1 MVSTHAPAWGATC
14 FCLLLLYCVMKKDI
28 KEKIMIISA
37 LTTLA
42 SGIVLSFLSFF
53 LSSYHIDYSV
63 LWYFAQC
70 LMYAGSC
77 FGIGAYITKFKNEV
91 NEKIDNNKKL

>member
-1 MVSTHAPAWGATC
+1 
-14 FCLLLLYCVMKKDI
+14 MKKDI
-28 KEKIMIISA
+28 KEKMMIASA

-53 LSSYHIDYSV
+53 LSSYRIDSSV
-63 LWYFAQC
+63 LWYFAQT

-77 FGIGAYITKFKNEV
+77 FGIGAYIAKFKNEV
-91 NEKIDNNKKL
+91 DEKINGKKP

>member
-1 MVSTHAPAWGATC
+1 
-14 FCLLLLYCVMKKDI
+14 MKKDI
-28 KEKIMIISA
+28 KEKLMIASA

-53 LSSYHIDYSV
+53 LSSYRIDSSV
-63 LWYFAQC
+63 LWYFAQT

-77 FGIGAYITKFKNEV
+77 FGIGAYITKFKNEI
-91 NEKIDNNKKL
+91 NDKIIDNKKP

>member
-1 MVSTHAPAWGATC
+1 
-14 FCLLLLYCVMKKDI
+14 MKKDI
-28 KEKIMIISA
+28 KEKLMIASA

-53 LSSYHIDYSV
+53 LSSYHIDNSV
-63 LWYFAQC
+63 LWYFAQT

-77 FGIGAYITKFKNEV
+77 FGIGAYIQKFKTEV
-91 NEKIDNNKKL
+91 DQKINDKQR

>member
-1 MVSTHAPAWGATC
+1 MVEVPNLQLCKPGTHKMID
-14 FCLLLLYCVMKKDI
+14 MKKDI
-28 KEKIMIISA
+28 KEKLMIISA

-42 SGIVLSFLSFF
+42 SGIALSFLSFF
-53 LSSYHIDYSV
+53 LSSYHIDNSV
-63 LWYFAQC
+63 LWYFAQT

-91 NEKIDNNKKL
+91 NEKINENNKP

>member
-1 MVSTHAPAWGATC
+1 
-14 FCLLLLYCVMKKDI
+14 MKKDI

-42 SGIVLSFLSFF
+42 SGIVLSFLS
-53 LSSYHIDYSV
+53 LVLANYHIDNSV
-63 LWYFAQC
+63 LWYFAQT

-77 FGIGAYITKFKNEV
+77 FGIGAYITKFKKEV
-91 NEKIDNNKKL
+91 DEKINENKKP

>member
-1 MVSTHAPAWGATC
+1 
-14 FCLLLLYCVMKKDI
+14 MKKDI
-28 KEKIMIISA
+28 KEKLMVASA

-53 LSSYHIDYSV
+53 LSSYRIDSSV
-63 LWYFAQC
+63 LWYFAQT

-77 FGIGAYITKFKNEV
+77 FGIGAYIAKFRNEMD
-91 NEKIDNNKKL
+91 EKLNGKKP

>member
-1 MVSTHAPAWGATC
+1 
-14 FCLLLLYCVMKKDI
+14 MKKDI
-28 KEKIMIISA
+28 KEKLMIASA

-53 LSSYHIDYSV
+53 LSSYRIDSSV
-63 LWYFAQC
+63 LWYFAQT

-77 FGIGAYITKFKNEV
+77 FGIGAYIAKFKNEI
-91 NEKIDNNKKL
+91 NEKIIENKKP

>member
-1 MVSTHAPAWGATC
+1 
-14 FCLLLLYCVMKKDI
+14 
-28 KEKIMIISA
+28 MIASA
-37 LTTLA
+37 LITLA

-53 LSSYHIDYSV
+53 LSSYQIDNSV
-63 LWYFAQC
+63 LWYFAQT

-91 NEKIDNNKKL
+91 NEKINETNKP